1 MKLSFDFELLYEV
14 ERASDEEFIPRIG
27 RDDGAA
33 LFAIVFY
40 YTSRKRTNVL
50 VLDGGAGIG
59 YSTLWLYYALE
70 SSCTSGCRLVAV
82 EVRRERAEKLREL
95 LYGRLKPRSGSV
107 SVEVVHGDFVEFVS
121 RLRSNS
127 VDIAF
132 VDVAKHQ
139 YLEAFRALR
148 DKIVSGGVVA
158 FHNAYMA
165 EKVVQAIVSE
175 ASEEGWTSTVIPT
188 EEGILLVVKP

>member
-1 MKLSFDFELLYEV
+1 LKQGFEFELLYEV

-33 LFAIVFY
+33 LFAVVFY
-40 YTSRKRTNVL
+40 YTSRKRTNVV

-70 SSCTSGCRLVAV
+70 SSCVSGCRLVAV

-95 LYGRLKPRSGSV
+95 LYRKLKPRSV

-139 YLEAFRALR
+139 YIEAFRALR

-165 EKVVQAIVSE
+165 EKVVQTIVSE
-175 ASEEGWTSTVIPT
+175 ASEESWTSTVIPT

>member
-1 MKLSFDFELLYEV
+1 LKPSFDFELLYEV

-27 RDDGAA
+27 RDDCAA
-33 LFAIVFY
+33 LFAVVFY

-70 SSCTSGCRLVAV
+70 SSCVSGCRLVAV
-82 EVRRERAEKLREL
+82 EVRRERAERLRKL
-95 LYGRLKPRSGSV
+95 LYGRLKPRSV
-107 SVEVVHGDFVEFVS
+107 NVEVVHGDFVEFVKS
-121 RLRSNS
+121 LQSNS

-132 VDVAKHQ
+132 VDITKHQ

-148 DKIVSGGVVA
+148 NKIVSGGVAA

-165 EKVVQAIVSE
+165 EKVVQAIVLE

-188 EEGILLVVKP
+188 EERILLVVKP